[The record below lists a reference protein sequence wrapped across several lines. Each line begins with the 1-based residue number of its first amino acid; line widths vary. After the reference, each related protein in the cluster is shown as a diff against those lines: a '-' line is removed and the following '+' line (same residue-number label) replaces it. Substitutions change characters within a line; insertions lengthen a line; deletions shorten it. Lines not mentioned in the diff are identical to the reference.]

1 MKILADWRGKNAL
14 VKSAPLCLW
23 NLRDELG
30 GGGGGGLF
38 SFARIPEV
46 EGGNVS
52 WKLLLGDDS

>member
-1 MKILADWRGKNAL
+1 MRSLNR
-14 VKSAPLCLW
+14 PLCVFGIFATSL
-23 NLRDELG
+23 EG
-30 GGGGGGLF
+30 GGEGAFF